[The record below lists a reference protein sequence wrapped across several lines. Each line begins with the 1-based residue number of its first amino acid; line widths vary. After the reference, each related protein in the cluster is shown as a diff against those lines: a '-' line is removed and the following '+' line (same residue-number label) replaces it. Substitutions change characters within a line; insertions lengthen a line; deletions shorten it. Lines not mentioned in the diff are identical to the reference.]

1 MAGIVKGLDHITVS
15 VEDSRGL
22 EWLVKFEQEELDAI
36 AVDLLKDHRSRL
48 RKHIPHIKHTVR
60 QQQAIKK
67 ERRID
72 YMIGRMIFFKEDIKT
87 AGQRM
92 QEEIAKGEL

>member
-1 MAGIVKGLDHITVS
+1 MGIVKGLDHVKIS
-15 VEDSRGL
+15 FEDGQGL
-22 EWLVKFEQEELDAI
+22 EWFIKIDDKEINEMAI
-36 AVDLLKDHRSRL
+36 DLLKDHRSRL

-60 QQQAIKK
+60 QRQAVKK

-72 YMIGRMIFFKEDIKT
+72 YMIGRMIFFKEDIRT